1 MNHDELLEVL
11 QKKSGLRR
19 QVETKMDNLDESS
32 ETSTK
37 LDVLRFHDKIKA
49 EEKLIKKLL

>member
-32 ETSTK
+32 ETSAK
-37 LDVLRFHDKIKA
+37 LDILRFHDKIKA